1 MFDAFTVSGRN
12 MRASVK
18 LAADA
23 LAADNT
29 FNFVVSPIEPVHIT
43 VVDRGN
49 AASALYLT
57 RVLAIG
63 DSPKFQAVVRRGDA
77 ISTTICV
84 AARSL
89 CSTMSRWRQ
98 RSPGDLPATSSRAVG
113 CSLRLDHAR
122 AGLRMSTTLPATI
135 GPPVD
140 RTRGD
145 AARVGALEY
154 GHPVFEPFRAPRSG
168 DFSAVPSTATAIS
181 LPRRDRRCS
190 LVSMRARPRCS
201 SAWLDAAASCSG
213 ARRSTCRGATSDQTG
228 VSAVYSSDSAS
239 SRGLYRTGAVAH
251 GRAGSQCVRGYGT
264 RAGGPACRIDASGRR
279 LPLDDE
285 GPTCSS

>member
-1 MFDAFTVSGRN
+1 

-77 ISTTICV
+77 ISDDDLRRSAV
-84 AARSL
+84 VVLNDVEVESALARRL
-89 CSTMSRWRQ
+89 ARYVEQ
-98 RSPGDLPATSSRAVG
+98 GGG
-113 CSLRLDHAR
+113 CSCGWTTRALASGCRHA
-122 AGLRMSTTLPATI
+122 PATI

-168 DFSAVPSTATAIS
+168 DFSAVPCTATAITAAQGS
-181 LPRRDRRCS
+181 QVLARFDAGTPAVLERMAGRGCVMLWGSTLDVSWSDLPTKPVFLPFIHQTVRH
-190 LVSMRARPRCS
+190 LAGYTEPEP
-201 SAWLDAAASCSG
+201 WLTVGQVLNA
-213 ARRSTCRGATSDQTG
+213 
-228 VSAVYSSDSAS
+228 SAVTA
-239 SRGLYRTGAVAH
+239 R
-251 GRAGSQCVRGYGT
+251 
-264 RAGGPACRIDASGRR
+264 GPAAQRVIDASTPPPARR
-279 LPLDDE
+279 
-285 GPTCSS
+285 